1 MRNFIILLFLVHV
14 AFGDQV
20 TVDFLSSSQQL
31 KDGALLVA
39 PQTISNKPDGCR
51 SKNYDGTCVGGP
63 CDCPV
68 GSSCVDGDPTDAY
81 SVGMCQVQTEE
92 LPAGT
97 SIFDH
102 QAVSEISMPTQVPF
116 LSTFTDILAD
126 GSAAEGGKDK
136 YHLVKVTVK
145 GMEEADKYMSC
156 VVELSGDVVTAA
168 DASTVPVAQDVSF
181 YYFQDDNL
189 QANNTASCYFRP
201 LNKGYLGSIQASITF
216 TKDETKI
223 NAEEGETTTEKIKL
237 RLRYVASADDYKWH
251 DHEFNTNDFDKVFPS
266 HLPDATVDH
275 YTTKAD
281 NSGGDFEVFRFNTFG
296 GKGFDDSTA
305 FATRGT
311 VALPI
316 EGIFYD
322 TRYKIV
328 DQTGVDSLLSGIGGS
343 KLRKEGLELHGDFKG
358 FADSAKNKFDNTNI
372 DMSPVSLFSAYD
384 KTNLHNDL
392 SESAQYLL
400 SHTYTMTYGGHD
412 NHQLP
417 HFSPTYLGCEIC
429 PGIITIKA
437 FEMDNAYTAG
447 SGVAAKAF
455 QMRYH
460 TAIDPSFLPTSSN
473 TFLIDDVD
481 VDATDGLWLPTAD
494 DSVNTAGHAL
504 SELFQVKGAA
514 TSITFSSLTDDYNVM
529 GSRLTLASGLTGTA
543 GCVGDTSKLYQYAA
557 DTSVHAEYL
566 FSDECK
572 ILVDSSGQFGRE
584 MTVDYE
590 NADSK
595 TEQAKVIEIDGRIV
609 TSGETELSLH
619 RRKVDEAAI
628 NNGNLVEFS
637 IKKSGIS
644 GALSF
649 TVKGSNTM
657 IGYGYDG
664 TKCTADDP
672 SIGCHGVMTAEEET
686 LTTSASDDVVVT
698 HSIRSSRDCFKYMDI
713 ELVDVAQPWAK
724 YALRLPCVFSTQMI
738 SDSVKLQ
745 YHFTGQYDLA
755 TDRYTSVISYDL
767 DAGELTILQAGFGT
781 CGKDIDGND
790 ELVPPASCKNV
801 DDNYKDSSEGGYDGT
816 PLHFPL
822 YSDGQTA
829 SQGWAAST
837 GGVF

>member
-1 MRNFIILLFLVHV
+1 MRNFIIPLFLVHI

-31 KDGALLVA
+31 KDGALLVGA
-39 PQTISNKPDGCR
+39 QSQSNKPDGCR

-63 CDCPV
+63 CDCPI

-81 SVGMCQVQTEE
+81 SVSMCQVQTEQ

-102 QAVSEISMPTQVPF
+102 QAVSEVSMPTQVPF
-116 LSTFTDILAD
+116 LSTYTDVLTD
-126 GSAAEGGKDK
+126 GSAAEGAKDK
-136 YHLVKVTVK
+136 YHLVKVTIK
-145 GMEEADKYMSC
+145 GMEKPEKYLSC
-156 VVELSGDVVTAA
+156 TVELSGDVVNSALVT
-168 DASTVPVAQDVSF
+168 PVVQDISF
-181 YYFQDDNL
+181 YKFKDDDL

-216 TKDETKI
+216 TKDITLI
-223 NAEEGETTTEKIKL
+223 NANEGETTSEKLKL
-237 RLRYVASADDYKWH
+237 RLKYVASSDDYKWH

-266 HLPDATVDH
+266 HLPDATVGH
-275 YTTKAD
+275 FTTKAD
-281 NSGGDFEVFRFNTFG
+281 NSEGDFEVFRFNTFG
-296 GKGFDDSTA
+296 GKGFDDSKA
-305 FATRGT
+305 FAIRGT

-328 DQTGVDSLLSGIGGS
+328 DQTGVDSLLSGIGGA
-343 KLRKEGLELHGDFKG
+343 KLRKEGLELHSDFKG
-358 FADSAKNKFDNTNI
+358 FADSVKNKFDNTNI
-372 DMSPVSLFSAYD
+372 DMSPVSLFSVYD
-384 KTNLHNDL
+384 KVNLHSDL

-400 SHTYTMTYGGHD
+400 THTYTMTYGGHD
-412 NHQLP
+412 NNQLP

-429 PGIITIKA
+429 PGRITIKA
-437 FEMDNAYTAG
+437 FEMDNAYAAG
-447 SGVAAKAF
+447 SGVDAKSF

-460 TAIDPSFLPTSSN
+460 TTIDPVFLPTSSN
-473 TFLIDDVD
+473 TFQVDDIEVD
-481 VDATDGLWLPTAD
+481 VTDGLWLPTAD
-494 DSVNTAGHAL
+494 DSVNSQGHAL
-504 SELFQVKGAA
+504 SELFQVKSAT

-529 GSRLTLASGLTGTA
+529 GDRLTLAAGLSGTTE
-543 GCVGDTSKLYQYAA
+543 CDGDTSKLYHYAA

-566 FSDECK
+566 FNDECK
-572 ILVDSSGQFGRE
+572 VQVDSSGQFGRE

-590 NADSK
+590 NSATK
-595 TEQAKVIEIDGRIV
+595 TEQAKVTEIDLRVV
-609 TSGETELSLH
+609 TSGETELSLL

-628 NNGNLVEFS
+628 NNGNLVQFS
-637 IKKSGIS
+637 IKKSGVS
-644 GALSF
+644 GALAF
-649 TVKGSNTM
+649 TIKGSNTM

-664 TKCTADDP
+664 SKCTADDP
-672 SIGCHGVMTAEEET
+672 SIGCHGVMTAQEET
-686 LTTSASDDVVVT
+686 LTTSSTDDEIVT

-767 DAGELTILQAGFGT
+767 DDGELTILQAGFGT
-781 CGKDIDGND
+781 CGKDVDGND

-801 DDNYKDSSEGGYDGT
+801 DDNYKDSSENGYDGT

-822 YSDGQTA
+822 YVDGQTA
-829 SQGWAAST
+829 SQGWAAAP